1 MNIALYFGSFNPIH
15 NGHLYLGEYLT
26 DNNLVDEVWYVV
38 SPCNPLKKKSDLLDE
53 HLRLKM
59 VELAIRH
66 NNRLKSCDIEFDME
80 IPSYTIDTL
89 RKLSY
94 KYKEHNFS
102 IMIGS
107 DNSIVYDKW
116 KDCDTILKEYKV
128 FVYPRLG
135 YECKRTDM
143 VLLDTPFY
151 DISSTQIREDV
162 ISNMGWL
169 DRNVYNYIRENELYS
184 R

>member
-38 SPCNPLKKKSDLLDE
+38 SPCNPLKKNSDLLDE

-66 NNRLKSCDIEFDME
+66 NIRLKSCDIEFDME

-89 RKLSY
+89 RKLSD

-107 DNSIVYDKW
+107 DNANVFHKW
-116 KDCDTILKEYKV
+116 KDCDTILKDYKV

-135 YECKRTDM
+135 YDCKRTDM

-162 ISNMGWL
+162 VSNMGWL
-169 DRNVYNYIRENELYS
+169 DRNVYDYIRENQLYS